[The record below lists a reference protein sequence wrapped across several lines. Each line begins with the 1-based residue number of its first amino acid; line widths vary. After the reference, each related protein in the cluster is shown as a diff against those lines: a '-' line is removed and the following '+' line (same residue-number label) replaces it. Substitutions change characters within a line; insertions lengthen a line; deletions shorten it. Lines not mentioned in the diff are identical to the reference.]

1 MIVDPVT
8 IKAFLSVVAVLAALG
23 IGALAIHLIHKRF

>member
-8 IKAFLSVVAVLAALG
+8 VKAFLSVVAVLVALG
-23 IGALAIHLIHKRF
+23 LGAVAIHLIHKRF